1 MEAVAKSSSPVGGMT
16 LNSLLMEK
24 NAENT
29 YTSKSLLRRGLGRL
43 PSWLK
48 NKYLLASAFF
58 IIWMFFFDPKDV
70 GSDLNRRAKLKDLQ
84 RTERNLDQQIT
95 DTRKE
100 LYLLKTNAQ
109 TIEKYARE
117 KYMMK
122 KDNEDLFIVDPSPES
137 N

>member
-1 MEAVAKSSSPVGGMT
+1 MKLFS
-16 LNSLLMEK
+16 
-24 NAENT
+24 
-29 YTSKSLLRRGLGRL
+29 YI

-48 NKYLLASAFF
+48 NKYFLAGSFF
-58 IIWMFFFDPKDV
+58 IVWMLCFDRNDV
-70 GSDLNRRAKLKDLQ
+70 LTQFERFRHSRELKKQEARQAQL
-84 RTERNLDQQIT
+84 IT

-100 LYLLKTNAQ
+100 LDLLKTNAQ

-122 KDNEDLFIVDPSPES
+122 KDNEDLFIVSES

>member
-1 MEAVAKSSSPVGGMT
+1 MK
-16 LNSLLMEK
+16 LL
-24 NAENT
+24 T
-29 YTSKSLLRRGLGRL
+29 YI

-48 NKYLLASAFF
+48 NKYLLASTFF
-58 IIWMFFFDPKDV
+58 IVWMFFFDPKDI

-122 KDNEDLFIVDPSPES
+122 KDNEDLFIVDPSLES